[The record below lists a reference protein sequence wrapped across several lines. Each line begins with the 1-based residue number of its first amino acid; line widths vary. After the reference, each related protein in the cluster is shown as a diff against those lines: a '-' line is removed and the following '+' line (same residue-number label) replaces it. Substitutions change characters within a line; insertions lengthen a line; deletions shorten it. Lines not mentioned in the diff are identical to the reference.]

1 MAKAQPNTL
10 AVAMQSSSKDYPS
23 YTYAE
28 LDSASDIMARG
39 LQESG
44 ITKGTR
50 TVLMVKPGLEF
61 FELVFALFKIGA
73 VLVAIDPGM
82 GLKNLK
88 TCLAEAEPDAF
99 IGIGKA
105 HLARLLM
112 GWCRGRKMTLVHA
125 GSWSPLRMLMQGTD
139 DLRRPGAG
147 SSKETLVASE
157 SRDPAAILFTS
168 GSTGVPKGVNYNH
181 GNFTAQ
187 VRALQALYD
196 IQPGEVDL
204 ATFPLFALF
213 APAMGMTSIIP
224 MMDFTRP
231 GHVDGQT
238 IVDAI
243 NDFSATTMFGS
254 PALLDRVGRWAEGR
268 QVRLNSLKRVISA
281 GAPVSAEIIERF
293 TSLLADG
300 VEIFTPYGA
309 TEALPVASIGSA
321 EILGETS
328 QLTAAGHG
336 VCIGRPV
343 PGLDVKIIAISDDVI
358 PSWHEAKELAVNQVG
373 EIVVRGEQVTASYH
387 NRAGSTALAKIENG
401 EDGFFHRMGDLG
413 YLDDSGRLWFCGRL
427 SERVRCGET
436 TYFTACCEG
445 IFNQHSQVRRSAL
458 VGVGKERSIEPVLC
472 IEVEEKCDLAALE
485 KELLELA
492 GQYEITAMIK
502 RILVHPGFP
511 VDIRHNAKI
520 GRAELTAWASEQS

>member
-10 AVAMQSSSKDYPS
+10 AVAMQSSGKNYPS

-147 SSKETLVASE
+147 SSKETLVISE

-224 MMDFTRP
+224 IMDFTRP

-387 NRAGSTALAKIENG
+387 NREASSALAKIENG